1 MAGFSCGTPLAEDG
15 ATMQA
20 ILTTAMLA
28 RASLSLRYPVSPKPE
43 AWVIP
48 EGTVPEST
56 AHDAA
61 VQRLHSLLAEWAQQQ
76 PGRVRIARNLA
87 VRWLPE
93 HPRAGIDPDL
103 CVLAPAPVEMDT
115 DLGSLCLWK
124 PGHFAPRFC
133 VEVVS
138 RNHPHKDYVEVPERY
153 ASLGVE
159 ELFVFDPRL
168 QGPRSLGG
176 PAPIQ
181 LWRRDATGIFER
193 VAFGS
198 EPAHSQV
205 LDAWLLFE
213 DGQLV
218 IAEDRAATRRWQT
231 ELERRSGEVEE
242 QRRERERAEAKAE
255 QERAEKEQERA
266 EKERER
272 AEKEQERA
280 ARIEMERRLS
290 ELEAKLRG

>member
-1 MAGFSCGTPLAEDG
+1 
-15 ATMQA
+15 MQA

-28 RASLSLRYPVSPKPE
+28 HASLSLRYPVSPKPD

-48 EGTVPEST
+48 EGTVPESS

-61 VQRLHSLLAEWAQQQ
+61 VQRIHALLSHWAQHQ
-76 PGRVRIARNLA
+76 PGRVRVARNLA

-93 HPRAGIDPDL
+93 YPRAGIDPDL
-103 CVLAPAPVEMDT
+103 CVLSPAPVEMET

-159 ELFVFDPRL
+159 ELLVFDPLL

-176 PAPIQ
+176 PAALQ
-181 LWRRDATGIFER
+181 LWRRDATGLFER

-198 EPAHSQV
+198 EPVHSQV
-205 LDAWLLFE
+205 LDAWLLF
-213 DGQLV
+213 DQGQLV
-218 IAEDRAATRRWQT
+218 IAEDCAGTRPWHT
-231 ELERRSGEVEE
+231 GLEQAQADAEE
-242 QRRERERAEAKAE
+242 ARAKAE
-255 QERAEKEQERA
+255 AEGAEKEL
-266 EKERER
+266 
-272 AEKEQERA
+272 ERA
-280 ARIEMERRLS
+280 ARLDLERRLA
-290 ELEAKLRG
+290 ELEAKLR